1 MAEKQYQT
9 EGNRLKVV
17 LAEKGRTIR
26 WLAGQRGKSEHT
38 VSRWCLNKI
47 HPSIP
52 QLQEVAK
59 ILDIDIRLLLTSTK
73 KMCNDT

>member
-1 MAEKQYQT
+1 MADKQYQT

-26 WLAGQRGKSEHT
+26 WLAGRWGKSEHT

-47 HPSIP
+47 QPSIP

-59 ILDIDIRLLLTSTK
+59 ILDIDIRQLLTPTK
-73 KMCNDT
+73 ENSL

>member
-1 MAEKQYQT
+1 MADKQYQT

-26 WLAGQRGKSEHT
+26 WLAGQLGKSEHT

-47 HPSIP
+47 W
-52 QLQEVAK
+52 Q
-59 ILDIDIRLLLTSTK
+59 TK
-73 KMCNDT
+73 KRM

>member
-1 MAEKQYQT
+1 MADKQYQT

-26 WLAGQRGKSEHT
+26 WLAGQLGKSEHT

-47 HPSIP
+47 QPSIP

-59 ILDIDIRLLLTSTK
+59 ILDIDIRQLLTPTK
-73 KMCNDT
+73 ENSL